1 MRGRTL
7 NEYIAEQMK
16 NAEFKKAWDSLDTE
30 FGLLES
36 IIEAR
41 ERAGITQEELAKRIG
56 TKQPAISRLE
66 RGGFGKATVETLQKI
81 AEALDAKLVIR
92 MEK

>member
-1 MRGRTL
+1 
-7 NEYIAEQMK
+7 
-16 NAEFKKAWDSLDTE
+16 
-30 FGLLES
+30 LES